1 MISQG
6 QLFMYAQR
14 QALAAVFLKAQSP
27 APANTYLGLS
37 MTAIGSL
44 DEHEVSMAGVTIN
57 EYPTLSGYARQLLNP
72 TTPTNTS
79 PSQTWNTNVITWG
92 PFSSGPGTCFWA
104 LCCDAVTGPSA
115 NAIASFLLGAP
126 RTPAAGDSIT
136 GAAGTGAGGVGF
148 VFQV

>member
-6 QLFMYAQR
+6 QLFQYAQN
-14 QALAAVFLKAQSP
+14 QALAAVFLKVQSP

-37 MTAIGSL
+37 MTAIGAL

-57 EYPTLSGYARQLLNP
+57 EYPSGSGYARQLYNP
-72 TTPTNTS
+72 TSPTNAS
-79 PSQTWNTNVITWG
+79 PSQVWNTGVITWG
-92 PFSSGPGTCFWA
+92 PFTSGPGTCFWA

-115 NAIASFLLGAP
+115 HTIAAFLLGTS

-136 GAAGTGAGGVGF
+136 GAAGTGVAGVGF
-148 VFQV
+148 IFQI

>member
-14 QALAAVFLKAQSP
+14 QALAAVFLKTQSP

-37 MTAIGSL
+37 MTAVGSL
-44 DEHEVSMAGVTIN
+44 DEHEVSMTGTTIN
-57 EYPTLSGYARQLLNP
+57 EYPSGSGYARQLFNP
-72 TTPTNTS
+72 TSPSNTS
-79 PSQTWNTNVITWG
+79 PSQLWNTGVVTWG

-104 LCCDAVTGPSA
+104 LCCDAVTGAA
-115 NAIASFLLGAP
+115 NAIAAMLLGAA

-136 GAAGTGAGGVGF
+136 GAAGTGAAGVGF
-148 VFQV
+148 IFQV